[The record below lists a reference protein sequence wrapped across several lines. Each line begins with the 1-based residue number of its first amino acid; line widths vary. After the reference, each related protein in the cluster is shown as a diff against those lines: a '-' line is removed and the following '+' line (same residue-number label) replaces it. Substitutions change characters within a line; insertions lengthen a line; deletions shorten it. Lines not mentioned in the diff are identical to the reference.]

1 MQHNTATE
9 TLIGLLVVVILAGV
23 LFFAY
28 TSNNRGSVSGY
39 DVKASF
45 TSVDGVSPGTDVRL
59 NGIKIGS
66 VSSMDLDPK
75 TYRAILHFTVRSDVQ
90 IPDDSSVKITSA
102 GLLGGEYLA
111 IVPGGSDKMLASGG
125 VLTNT
130 QGSID
135 LMGLLGRFIYGSSGS
150 K

>member
-1 MQHNTATE
+1 M
-9 TLIGLLVVVILAGV
+9 LVVAVFAGV

-28 TSNNRGSVSGY
+28 TSNGRGSASGY

-45 TSVDGVSPGTDVRL
+45 TSVDGVAPGTDVRL
-59 NGIKIGS
+59 NGIKIGT

-75 TYRAILHFTVRSDVQ
+75 TYQAVLHFTIRSDVQ
-90 IPDDSSVKITSA
+90 IPDNSSVKITSA

-111 IVPGGSDKMLASGG
+111 IGPGGSDKMLASGG

-135 LMGLLGRFIYGSSGS
+135 FARLDRARHLWEFGCEMMRHRFLLRV
-150 K
+150 

>member
-1 MQHNTATE
+1 MQNTTTE
-9 TLIGLLVVVILAGV
+9 TFIGMLVVAVFAGI

-28 TSNNRGSVSGY
+28 SSDSRGSASGY

-59 NGIKIGS
+59 NGIKVGT
-66 VSSMDLDPK
+66 VSSLDLDPN
-75 TYRAILHFTVRSDVQ
+75 TYRAILHFTIRSDVK

>member
-1 MQHNTATE
+1 MQNTTTE
-9 TLIGLLVVVILAGV
+9 TFIGMLVVAVLAGV
-23 LFFAY
+23 LFLAY
-28 TSNNRGSVSGY
+28 SSNSQGSAGGY

-59 NGIKIGS
+59 NGIKVGT
-66 VSSMDLDPK
+66 VSSLDLDPN
-75 TYRAILHFTVRSDVQ
+75 TYRAILHFTIRSDVK

-135 LMGLLGRFIYGSSGS
+135 LMGLLGRFIYGSAGS

>member
-1 MQHNTATE
+1 MQNTTTE
-9 TLIGLLVVVILAGV
+9 TFIGMLVVAVLAGV

-28 TSNNRGSVSGY
+28 SSDGRGSASGY

-59 NGIKIGS
+59 NGIKVGT
-66 VSSMDLDPK
+66 VSSLDLDPN
-75 TYRAILHFTVRSDVQ
+75 TYRAILHFTVRSDVK

>member
-1 MQHNTATE
+1 MQNTTSE
-9 TLIGLLVVVILAGV
+9 TLIGMLVVAVIAAV

-28 TSNNRGSVSGY
+28 TADGRGSASGY

-45 TSVDGVSPGTDVRL
+45 TSVDGVAPGTDVRL
-59 NGIKIGS
+59 NGIKIGT

-75 TYRAILHFTVRSDVQ
+75 TYQAVLHFTIRSDVQ

-111 IVPGGSDKMLASGG
+111 IGPGGSDKMLASGG

-135 LMGLLGRFIYGSSGS
+135 FASLIGRVIYGNSGA

>member
-1 MQHNTATE
+1 MQNSTSE
-9 TLIGLLVVVILAGV
+9 TLIGMLVVAVLAGV

-28 TSNNRGSVSGY
+28 TSNSRGSASGY

-45 TSVDGVSPGTDVRL
+45 TSVDGVAPGTDVRL
-59 NGIKIGS
+59 NGIKIGT
-66 VSSMDLDPK
+66 VSSMELDPK
-75 TYRAILHFTVRSDVQ
+75 TYQAVLHFTVRGDVQ

-135 LMGLLGRFIYGSSGS
+135 FASLIGRVIYGNSGA

>member
-1 MQHNTATE
+1 MQNTTTE
-9 TLIGLLVVVILAGV
+9 TFIGMLVVAVLAAV
-23 LFFAY
+23 LFFNY
-28 TSNNRGSVSGY
+28 TSDSRGSASGY

-45 TSVDGVSPGTDVRL
+45 TSVDGVAPGTDVRL
-59 NGIKIGS
+59 NGIKIGT
-66 VSSMDLDPK
+66 VSSLDLDPK
-75 TYRAILHFTVRSDVQ
+75 TYQAILHFTIRNDVQ

>member
-1 MQHNTATE
+1 MQNTTTE
-9 TLIGLLVVVILAGV
+9 TFIGMLVVAVFAGI

-28 TSNNRGSVSGY
+28 SSDSRGSASGY

-59 NGIKIGS
+59 NGIKVGT
-66 VSSMDLDPK
+66 VSSLDLDPN
-75 TYRAILHFTVRSDVQ
+75 TYRAILHFTIRSDVK
-90 IPDDSSVKITSA
+90 IPDNSSVKITSA

>member
-28 TSNNRGSVSGY
+28 TSNSRGSVSGY

>member
-1 MQHNTATE
+1 
-9 TLIGLLVVVILAGV
+9 
-23 LFFAY
+23 
-28 TSNNRGSVSGY
+28 
-39 DVKASF
+39 
-45 TSVDGVSPGTDVRL
+45 VSPGTDVRL
-59 NGIKIGS
+59 NGIKVGT
-66 VSSMDLDPK
+66 VSSLDLDPN
-75 TYRAILHFTVRSDVQ
+75 TYRAILHFTIRSDVK

>member
-1 MQHNTATE
+1 MQNTTSE
-9 TLIGLLVVVILAGV
+9 TLIGMLVVAVIAAV

-28 TSNNRGSVSGY
+28 TADGRGSASGY

-45 TSVDGVSPGTDVRL
+45 TSVDGVAPGTDVRL
-59 NGIKIGS
+59 NGIKIGT

-75 TYRAILHFTVRSDVQ
+75 TYQAVLHFTIRSDVQ

-111 IVPGGSDKMLASGG
+111 IGPGGSDKMLASGG

>member
-1 MQHNTATE
+1 MQNTTTE
-9 TLIGLLVVVILAGV
+9 TFIGMVVVAAFAAI
-23 LFFAY
+23 LFFVY
-28 TSNNRGSVSGY
+28 TSDSRGSASGY

-59 NGIKIGS
+59 NGIKVGT
-66 VSSMDLDPK
+66 VSSLDLDPA
-75 TYRAILHFTVRSDVQ
+75 TYRAILHFTVRSDVK

>member
-1 MQHNTATE
+1 MQNTTTE
-9 TLIGLLVVVILAGV
+9 TFIGMLVVAVFAVV

-28 TSNNRGSVSGY
+28 SANGRGSASGY

-59 NGIKIGS
+59 NGIKIGT
-66 VSSMDLDPK
+66 VSSMELDPK
-75 TYRAILHFTVRSDVQ
+75 TYQAVLHFTVRSDVQ

-135 LMGLLGRFIYGSSGS
+135 FASLIGRVIYGNSGS